1 MIHKMQTS
9 RNQSLRCL
17 TQHLASSSSSSSS
30 SYSAYSALLRKKSRQ
45 NQQTTSSSK
54 TTSINQRRNVRRTTN
69 YLSSTTTKNTTTL
82 TAAASAK
89 NRILEESAE
98 EDADEDKAAF
108 VPSKA
113 LMDNKSTTTLTT
125 TTTTTSTEK
134 ANEQFL
140 AQNNNKKKNE
150 ELHMALERNQKC
162 TGKVES
168 VNRGGLILRVLQN
181 KYKAFLPKS
190 QMRATRLKSNSTT
203 TDKKS
208 EEECMREQVGK
219 LIEVKF
225 VEVTEQRVVVSEK
238 LLCLERAVEKLPI
251 GSKQTVVVTNL
262 SDFGAFVE
270 VSKEY
275 NKSKNSNK
283 NANDENTSLL
293 SPIGVEGLIH
303 ISELSW
309 NKVQHPRD
317 VVSIGQEL
325 DVKVLEVSTDG
336 QRINFSSKQML
347 DDPLMETLDTIM
359 PVTMPELSFD
369 EADNGSPFM
378 SGDFDGEEGV
388 KMEATLPGLPK
399 ICAELLAEEG
409 VEAVIPGR
417 KAVEKRVVS
426 QDLELWLT
434 NVQVEDGYNLLARSG
449 RQVQEIHVVT
459 SLNREAIKRAI
470 KRATRATNIK

>member
-45 NQQTTSSSK
+45 NQQTTSSSSLSK
-54 TTSINQRRNVRRTTN
+54 TTSINQRRNNVRRTTD

-98 EDADEDKAAF
+98 EDDEDKAAF
-108 VPSKA
+108 VPSSA
-113 LMDNKSTTTLTT
+113 IVDNKST
-125 TTTTTSTEK
+125 TEK

-140 AQNNNKKKNE
+140 GQNNNKKKKNE
-150 ELHMALERNQKC
+150 ELQMALERNQKC

>member
-45 NQQTTSSSK
+45 NQTSTSSSK
-54 TTSINQRRNVRRTTN
+54 TTSINQRRNNVRRTTD
-69 YLSSTTTKNTTTL
+69 YLSSTTKNTTTF
-82 TAAASAK
+82 TTAASAK

-98 EDADEDKAAF
+98 EDDEDKAAF
-108 VPSKA
+108 VPSSA
-113 LMDNKSTTTLTT
+113 IVDNKST
-125 TTTTTSTEK
+125 TEK

-347 DDPLMETLDTIM
+347 DDPLLETLDTIM

>member
-45 NQQTTSSSK
+45 NQQTTSSSSLSK
-54 TTSINQRRNVRRTTN
+54 TTSINQRRNNVRRTTD

-108 VPSKA
+108 VPSSA
-113 LMDNKSTTTLTT
+113 IVDNKST
-125 TTTTTSTEK
+125 TEK

-140 AQNNNKKKNE
+140 GQNNNNKKKNE

>member
-45 NQQTTSSSK
+45 NQTSTSSSK
-54 TTSINQRRNVRRTTN
+54 TTSINQRRIYRRTTD
-69 YLSSTTTKNTTTL
+69 YLSSTTKNTTTF
-82 TAAASAK
+82 TTAASAK

-98 EDADEDKAAF
+98 EDDEDKAAF
-108 VPSKA
+108 VPSSA
-113 LMDNKSTTTLTT
+113 IVDNKST
-125 TTTTTSTEK
+125 TEK

-140 AQNNNKKKNE
+140 AQNNNNKKNE

-347 DDPLMETLDTIM
+347 DDPLLETLDTIM

>member
-30 SYSAYSALLRKKSRQ
+30 SCSAYSALLRKKSRQ
-45 NQQTTSSSK
+45 NQQTTSSSSLSK
-54 TTSINQRRNVRRTTN
+54 TTSINQRRNNVRRTTD

-98 EDADEDKAAF
+98 EDDEDKAAF
-108 VPSKA
+108 VPSSA
-113 LMDNKSTTTLTT
+113 IVDNKST
-125 TTTTTSTEK
+125 TEK

-140 AQNNNKKKNE
+140 GQNNNNKKKNE

>member
-1 MIHKMQTS
+1 MIYKMQTS

-82 TAAASAK
+82 TTAASAK

-98 EDADEDKAAF
+98 EDDEDKAAF
-108 VPSKA
+108 VPSSA
-113 LMDNKSTTTLTT
+113 IVDNKST
-125 TTTTTSTEK
+125 TEK

-140 AQNNNKKKNE
+140 GQNNNKKKKNE

>member
-30 SYSAYSALLRKKSRQ
+30 SCSAYSALLRKKSRQ
-45 NQQTTSSSK
+45 NQQTTSSSSLSK
-54 TTSINQRRNVRRTTN
+54 TTSINQRRNNVRRTTD

-98 EDADEDKAAF
+98 EDDEDKAAF
-108 VPSKA
+108 VPSSA
-113 LMDNKSTTTLTT
+113 IVDNKST
-125 TTTTTSTEK
+125 TEK

-140 AQNNNKKKNE
+140 GQNNNKKKKNE
-150 ELHMALERNQKC
+150 ELQMALERNQKC

>member
-30 SYSAYSALLRKKSRQ
+30 SCSAYSALLRKKSRQ
-45 NQQTTSSSK
+45 NQQTTSSSSLSK
-54 TTSINQRRNVRRTTN
+54 TTSINQRRNNVRRTTD

-98 EDADEDKAAF
+98 EDDEDKAAF
-108 VPSKA
+108 VPSSA
-113 LMDNKSTTTLTT
+113 IVDNKST
-125 TTTTTSTEK
+125 TEK

-140 AQNNNKKKNE
+140 GQNNNKKKKNE

>member
-30 SYSAYSALLRKKSRQ
+30 SCSAYSALLRKKSRQ
-45 NQQTTSSSK
+45 NQQTTSSSSLSK
-54 TTSINQRRNVRRTTN
+54 TTSINQRRNVRRTTD
-69 YLSSTTTKNTTTL
+69 YLSSTTKNTTTF
-82 TAAASAK
+82 TTAASAK

-98 EDADEDKAAF
+98 EDDEDKAAF
-108 VPSKA
+108 VPSSA
-113 LMDNKSTTTLTT
+113 IVDNKST
-125 TTTTTSTEK
+125 TEK

-140 AQNNNKKKNE
+140 GQNNNNKKKNE
-150 ELHMALERNQKC
+150 ELQMALERNQKC

>member
-45 NQQTTSSSK
+45 NQTSTSSSK
-54 TTSINQRRNVRRTTN
+54 TTSINQRRNNVRRTTD
-69 YLSSTTTKNTTTL
+69 YLSSTTKNTTTF
-82 TAAASAK
+82 TTAASAK

-98 EDADEDKAAF
+98 EDDEDKAAF
-108 VPSKA
+108 VPSSA
-113 LMDNKSTTTLTT
+113 IVDNKST
-125 TTTTTSTEK
+125 TEK

-140 AQNNNKKKNE
+140 AQNNNNKKNE

-347 DDPLMETLDTIM
+347 DDPLLETLDTIM

>member
-30 SYSAYSALLRKKSRQ
+30 SCSAYSALLRKKSRQ
-45 NQQTTSSSK
+45 NQQTTSSSSLSK
-54 TTSINQRRNVRRTTN
+54 TTSINQRRNVRRTTD

-98 EDADEDKAAF
+98 EDDEDKAAF
-108 VPSKA
+108 VPSSA
-113 LMDNKSTTTLTT
+113 IVDNKST
-125 TTTTTSTEK
+125 TEK

-140 AQNNNKKKNE
+140 GQNNNNKKKNE

>member
-30 SYSAYSALLRKKSRQ
+30 SCSAYSALLRKKSRQ
-45 NQQTTSSSK
+45 NQQTTSSSSLSK
-54 TTSINQRRNVRRTTN
+54 TTSINQRRNVRRTTD

-108 VPSKA
+108 VPSSA
-113 LMDNKSTTTLTT
+113 IVDNKST
-125 TTTTTSTEK
+125 TEK

-140 AQNNNKKKNE
+140 GQNNNKKKKNE

>member
-45 NQQTTSSSK
+45 NQQTTSSSSLSK
-54 TTSINQRRNVRRTTN
+54 TTSINQRRNNVRRTTD

-82 TAAASAK
+82 TTAASAK

-108 VPSKA
+108 VPSSA
-113 LMDNKSTTTLTT
+113 IVDNKST
-125 TTTTTSTEK
+125 TEK

-140 AQNNNKKKNE
+140 GQNNNKKKKNE

>member
-30 SYSAYSALLRKKSRQ
+30 SCSAYSALLRKKSRQ

-82 TAAASAK
+82 TTAASAK

-98 EDADEDKAAF
+98 EDDEDKAAF
-108 VPSKA
+108 VPSSA
-113 LMDNKSTTTLTT
+113 IVDNKST
-125 TTTTTSTEK
+125 TEK

-140 AQNNNKKKNE
+140 GQNNNNKKKNE
-150 ELHMALERNQKC
+150 ELQMALERNQKC

>member
-45 NQQTTSSSK
+45 NQQTTSSSSLSK
-54 TTSINQRRNVRRTTN
+54 TTSINQRRNVRRTTD
-69 YLSSTTTKNTTTL
+69 YLSSTTKNTTTF
-82 TAAASAK
+82 TTAASAK

-98 EDADEDKAAF
+98 EDDEDKAAF
-108 VPSKA
+108 VPSSA
-113 LMDNKSTTTLTT
+113 IVDNKST
-125 TTTTTSTEK
+125 TEK

-140 AQNNNKKKNE
+140 GQNNNNKKKNE

>member
-30 SYSAYSALLRKKSRQ
+30 SCSAYSALLRKKSRQ
-45 NQQTTSSSK
+45 NQQTTSSSSLSK
-54 TTSINQRRNVRRTTN
+54 TTSINQRRNNVRRTTD

-98 EDADEDKAAF
+98 EDDEDKAAF
-108 VPSKA
+108 VPSSA
-113 LMDNKSTTTLTT
+113 IVDNKST
-125 TTTTTSTEK
+125 TEK

-140 AQNNNKKKNE
+140 GQNNNNKKKNE
-150 ELHMALERNQKC
+150 ELQMALERNQKC

>member
-30 SYSAYSALLRKKSRQ
+30 SCSAYSALLRKKSRQ
-45 NQQTTSSSK
+45 NQQTTSSSSLSK
-54 TTSINQRRNVRRTTN
+54 TTSINQRRNNVRRTTD
-69 YLSSTTTKNTTTL
+69 YLSSTTKNTTTF
-82 TAAASAK
+82 TTAASAK

-98 EDADEDKAAF
+98 EDDEDKAAF
-108 VPSKA
+108 VPSSA
-113 LMDNKSTTTLTT
+113 IVDNKST
-125 TTTTTSTEK
+125 TEK

-140 AQNNNKKKNE
+140 GQNNNNKKKNE